1 MENNLMVYQSVIT
14 DIKNIINAGQQEAYG
29 AASKA
34 MVLTYWNVG
43 KRIVEQEQAGK
54 EHAEYGK
61 KLLVALSDELT
72 KEYGN
77 GYSER
82 NLRYFRKFYQYFP
95 DKEIWNACKRFLVKL

>member
-1 MENNLMVYQSVIT
+1 MVYQSVIT

-29 AASKA
+29 AGSKA

-82 NLRYFRKFYQYFP
+82 NAGRRSAGRIHSHILQWRARSP
-95 DKEIWNACKRFLVKL
+95 SR

>member
-61 KLLVALSDELT
+61 KLLVCLLYTSSLQRWMEKLST
-72 KEYGN
+72 RWTVMRA
-77 GYSER
+77 S
-82 NLRYFRKFYQYFP
+82 F
-95 DKEIWNACKRFLVKL
+95 WH

>member
-1 MENNLMVYQSVIT
+1 MDNNLMVYQSVIT
-14 DIKNIINAGQQEAYG
+14 DIKNIINTGQQEAYG

-34 MVLTYWNVG
+34 MVMTYWNVG

-54 EHAEYGK
+54 EHAQYGK
-61 KLLVALSDELT
+61 KLLAALSDELT

-82 NLRYFRKFYQYFP
+82 NCDILENSTNIFLT
-95 DKEIWNACKRFLVKL
+95 KRFGTHAFQI

>member
-43 KRIVEQEQAGK
+43 KESLSRSKREKSMLSMGK
-54 EHAEYGK
+54 NY
-61 KLLVALSDELT
+61 
-72 KEYGN
+72 
-77 GYSER
+77 
-82 NLRYFRKFYQYFP
+82 
-95 DKEIWNACKRFLVKL
+95 